1 MGGAGARAPAP
12 RARAGPTPRCLPV
25 PAACPRAPLRS
36 ALGRP
41 LESVSVV
48 GRMSNLADYLRALP
62 DDDLAALVRLRP
74 DLVIPVPADFSALA
88 SRAQSRLSVA
98 RALDGLDRFTLEVL
112 DALRLTR
119 CPNTTS
125 VAAVLA
131 LTAQGGNDEAC
142 VRAAVD
148 RLRGLV
154 LVYGHDAALRTPDQE
169 SPVGWLVAHRLL
181 VPVTN
186 DTVELPRE
194 VALLLRR
201 DAGPLGPMHPAP
213 PAIDGT
219 QRETRAVDQAAAG
232 QAMEA
237 VRSAEALI
245 EGLAAE
251 PPPVLRAGG
260 VGVRELRRLARVAG
274 VDAGGAALLLEV
286 AYAAGL
292 IGESVTENAEA
303 VLLPTLGYDS
313 WRTSPIALR
322 WSRLARA
329 WLDMSRAPALVGQR
343 DERDRLIAALSAEVE
358 RGGAPSHRRSVLGI
372 LAALQP

>member
-1 MGGAGARAPAP
+1 
-12 RARAGPTPRCLPV
+12 
-25 PAACPRAPLRS
+25 
-36 ALGRP
+36 
-41 LESVSVV
+41 
-48 GRMSNLADYLRALP
+48 MSNLADYLRALP

-154 LVYGHDAALRTPDQE
+154 LVYGHDAALHMVGCVDEVCSPYPAGLGRPAAELDEPAADLVRDAAGLRRTLLAAPPQARAVLDRLAAGPPVGTVAAALRTPDQE

-260 VGVRELRRLARVAG
+260 VGVREL
-274 VDAGGAALLLEV
+274 
-286 AYAAGL
+286 
-292 IGESVTENAEA
+292 
-303 VLLPTLGYDS
+303 
-313 WRTSPIALR
+313 
-322 WSRLARA
+322 SRLARA

-372 LAALQP
+372 LAALQPGTAPSADELGELLTWRTPRRAGRGAGATGP